1 MDIYIYKWI
10 YIYIYIYLYMNGYIY
25 IYIYTYIYIF
35 KIVYGSSFAILSSS
49 VYLLIFF
56 IFAYLITSFEY
67 LIIFRYL
74 LNTTIYQLQN
84 KIQGDIIHIY
94 IEHKSLVSSIYIVVS
109 FLQKILFLQL

>member
-1 MDIYIYKWI
+1 MYIYMDIYKWI

-25 IYIYTYIYIF
+25 IHIYIYLKLCTAHF
-35 KIVYGSSFAILSSS
+35 FAILSSS

-94 IEHKSLVSSIYIVVS
+94 LEHKSLVSSIYIVVS